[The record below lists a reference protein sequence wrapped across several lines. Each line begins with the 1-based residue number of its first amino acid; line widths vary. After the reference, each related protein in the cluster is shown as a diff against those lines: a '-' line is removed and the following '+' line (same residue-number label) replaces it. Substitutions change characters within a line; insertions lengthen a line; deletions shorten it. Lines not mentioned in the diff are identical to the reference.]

1 MRTTSLSSGGHRVGR
16 RGLWAAVTFVGLVL
30 VVVDS
35 APATFDF
42 GSWNGVGAGTYLNGD
57 TVTVNLGPNTGF
69 FGNTFSSNAV
79 GALFDQPGAS
89 QYSHVANTVPQP
101 SWKVTVDLGNYHVS
115 MQTVFAFANLGA
127 GIGSGTQTA
136 NIVFRDSFSNP
147 LSLTGATFLG
157 SFPHQWAGQT
167 FDDPASF
174 DLNSGIWSY
183 IGNSQNV
190 EGASAIFFLTN
201 IPTNVASVEFTV
213 NSNDW
218 RPLSSSSAKLAFDLL
233 YI

>member
-1 MRTTSLSSGGHRVGR
+1 MRPPRMDSPNLGQTRGNGRGSPEPTNSTADTWGAKKGGIMRTTSLSSGGHRVGR

-89 QYSHVANTVPQP
+89 QYSHVANTVP
-101 SWKVTVDLGNYHVS
+101 
-115 MQTVFAFANLGA
+115 
-127 GIGSGTQTA
+127 
-136 NIVFRDSFSNP
+136 
-147 LSLTGATFLG
+147 
-157 SFPHQWAGQT
+157 
-167 FDDPASF
+167 
-174 DLNSGIWSY
+174 
-183 IGNSQNV
+183 
-190 EGASAIFFLTN
+190 
-201 IPTNVASVEFTV
+201 
-213 NSNDW
+213 
-218 RPLSSSSAKLAFDLL
+218 
-233 YI
+233 